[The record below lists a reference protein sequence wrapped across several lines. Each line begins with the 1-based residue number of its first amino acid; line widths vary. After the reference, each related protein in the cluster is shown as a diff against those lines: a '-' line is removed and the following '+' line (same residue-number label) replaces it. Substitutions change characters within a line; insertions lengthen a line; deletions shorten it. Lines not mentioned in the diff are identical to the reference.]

1 MFSKQVLIFT
11 PNVDQCAVI
20 TATLHQSGYT
30 ELFAAATTKEAFDIL
45 SSKQIDVIIC
55 DVELGKLD
63 GWRFARLIR
72 SGALTISA
80 NTPIIIVSS
89 IHSERI
95 AIATCHA
102 FEVNRFLPFQAQ
114 ATLPVIL
121 DEIFSSGGSSSSSP
135 KSSLLV
141 IEDYPDTVELVKRVL
156 GNRFEIEITTTG
168 KAGLEAWLA
177 RRHELVLLD
186 VMLPE
191 MSGREV
197 LQEIIKVD
205 PAQSVVMMTAR
216 STPERAGE
224 LIMDG
229 AVDFI
234 SKPFRTEQLRRVCE
248 IAIQREDFLVSNREF
263 AQNQEALF
271 HEKELAQVT
280 LHSIAEGVITT
291 DLAGTIEYM
300 NPVAERISGWKLVE
314 VAGKHVHEVLQGIN
328 DLDSHSDYDPAASCL
343 ESNRP
348 IYGSKQVT
356 FINHNSRELKLDHVT
371 SPIRNRQNEIIGAV
385 MVFRDITHT
394 DLLEK
399 RLEYQAKHDLLT
411 GLTNRAAFEERLRAV
426 LEEQLHHDAEYALC
440 YIDLDQFKVIND
452 TCGHIAGDQLLRQ
465 VKNIILGKIRRHRD
479 TLARFGGDE
488 FVLLLEECS
497 AEHAVRI
504 AQVICD
510 AIQAHRFVYDNKSF
524 AVGASVGVVPITF
537 ETRNVN
543 DALSMA
549 DNACYIAKERGRGR
563 VHLYH
568 VNDLELIK
576 RRGEMQVVSKINHAL
591 EHDGFAL
598 FYQTILEFNDHH
610 PYPSHIEILLR
621 MKDVDGDWISPAL
634 FLPAAERYNVATKI
648 DRWVL
653 DATLCWFAQNMACL
667 ERLKTCSI
675 NLSGL
680 TLGDE
685 SFVKFI
691 GQTFKKYQLPPEKF
705 CFEITETAAIRN
717 LQEAIAFIVNIKKLG
732 CSFALDDFGS
742 GMSSYAYLKNLPVDY
757 LKIDGMFIKGIME
770 DQIDHA
776 MVKSINDIGHVFGLK
791 TIAEYVENDAILEE
805 LRTIGVDFV
814 QGYTISKPACIS
826 TLIAA
831 NNKAITA

>member
-1 MFSKQVLIFT
+1 M
-11 PNVDQCAVI
+11 
-20 TATLHQSGYT
+20 ATLHAAGYT
-30 ELFAAATTKEAFDIL
+30 ELSEAATTKEAFDTL
-45 SSKQIDVIIC
+45 SYKQIDIIIC
-55 DVELGKLD
+55 DVDLGKLD
-63 GWRFARLIR
+63 GWRFARLVR

-95 AIATCHA
+95 AAATCHA

-114 ATLPVIL
+114 ATLPAVL
-121 DEIFSSGGSSSSSP
+121 DEIFRSSNSSGTP
-135 KSSLLV
+135 RASLLV
-141 IEDYPDTVELVKRVL
+141 VEDYLDTVELVKRVL
-156 GNRFEIEITTTG
+156 SHRFDIEVTITG

-177 RRHELVLLD
+177 RRHDLVLLD

-197 LQEIIKVD
+197 LQEIMKVN

-216 STPERAGE
+216 SSPERAGE
-224 LIMDG
+224 LILDG

-248 IAIQREDFLVSNREF
+248 IAVQREDFLVSNREF

-291 DLAGTIEYM
+291 DLSGTIEYM
-300 NPVAERISGWKLVE
+300 NPVAERISGWTLSD
-314 VAGKHVHEVLQGIN
+314 ATGKHVHEILHGTS
-328 DLDSHSDYDPAASCL
+328 DSTATESNDPATSCL
-343 ESNRP
+343 ESSRP
-348 IYGSKQVT
+348 VYGAKQLT
-356 FINHNSRELKLDHVT
+356 FINHDNRQLKLDHVT

-394 DLLEK
+394 DQLEK

-411 GLTNRAAFEERLRAV
+411 GLTNRTTFEERLRVV
-426 LEEQLHHDAEYALC
+426 LEEQRHQDVEYALC

-465 VKNIILGKIRRHRD
+465 IKNIILGKIRRHHD

-497 AEHAVRI
+497 AESAVRI

-510 AIQAHRFVYDNKSF
+510 AIQVHRFVYDNNTF
-524 AVGASVGVVPITF
+524 AVGASVGVVPITRD
-537 ETRNVN
+537 TLSVN
-543 DALSMA
+543 EALSMA

-563 VHLYH
+563 IHLYH
-568 VNDLELIK
+568 VDDQELIK
-576 RRGEMQVVSKINHAL
+576 RRSEMHVVSKINHAF

-598 FYQTILEFNDHH
+598 FYQTILELKGEY

-621 MKDVDGDWISPAL
+621 MKDSDGNWISPAL
-634 FLPAAERYNVATKI
+634 FLPAAERYNIATKI

-653 DATLCWFAQNMACL
+653 DATLRWFAQNPAGL
-667 ERLKTCSI
+667 DRLQTCSI

-680 TLGDE
+680 TLGDQ
-685 SFVKFI
+685 SFVNFI
-691 GQTFKKYQLPPEKF
+691 SQAFAKYKLPPAKF
-705 CFEITETAAIRN
+705 CFEITETAAIHN
-717 LQEAIAFIVNIKKLG
+717 LQEAIQFIVNIKKLG

-770 DQIDHA
+770 DPIDHA

-791 TIAEYVENDAILEE
+791 TIAEYVENEAIMNE
-805 LRTIGVDFV
+805 LKTIGVDFL
-814 QGYTISKPACIS
+814 QGYAISKPVSIA
-826 TLIAA
+826 TLL
-831 NNKAITA
+831 TT